1 MSNLNRI
8 VLIGT
13 VSQKPETRFG
23 VENSTSMSKFVLQVE
38 RPARQDGTVDYD
50 HIPVISFGKP
60 ADYVAERVQANVLV
74 VVEGRIQVR
83 STEANGQRTWITEV
97 VAISVKALSSS
108 AVVAPSPVVPVVAAP
123 PTAEN
128 PFATASFTE
137 DDVPF

>member
-8 VLIGT
+8 VLVGS

-23 VENSTSMSKFVLQVE
+23 MENSTSLSKFVLQVE

-50 HIPVISFGKP
+50 HIPVVAFGKP
-60 ADYVAERVQANVLV
+60 ADYVAEKVQANTLV

-83 STEANGQRTWITEV
+83 STETNGQRNWITEV
-97 VAISVKALSSS
+97 MASSVKALGGSTPTVATATS
-108 AVVAPSPVVPVVAAP
+108 ATAPV
-123 PTAEN
+123 TADN
-128 PFATASFTE
+128 PFDAAASFTE